1 MEKEKILTISE
12 KIPYLRGMKKY
23 NVNKLE
29 RKMMVEEPE
38 VIYQRLRPRVSS
50 STTLAFEALE
60 GVSATIFNDVVGL
73 FGHHDY
79 LAEVVEL
86 NPKTIHKYQAQHI
99 KFSPA
104 KSELMLKLVGLY
116 GKGVDTFGK
125 RESFLSW
132 LSKPAFGID
141 NRTPFDLIKTSDG
154 IDLISEELDRIQ
166 QGDTA

>member
-1 MEKEKILTISE
+1 MKEYKAD
-12 KIPYLRGMKKY
+12 
-23 NVNKLE
+23 KLE

-50 STTLAFEALE
+50 HTTLAFEALA
-60 GVSATIFNDVVGL
+60 GVPATIFDDVVGL

-79 LAEVVEL
+79 MAEVIEL
-86 NPKTIHKYQAQHI
+86 NPKTIHKYQVQRI

-104 KSELMLKLVGLY
+104 KSELMLKLVSLY
-116 GKGVDTFGK
+116 RKGTDTFGA

-132 LSKPAFGID
+132 LSKPAYGID
-141 NRTPFDLIKTSDG
+141 NRIPLHLIKTSDG

-166 QGDTA
+166 YGDIA

>member
-1 MEKEKILTISE
+1 
-12 KIPYLRGMKKY
+12 MKKY
-23 NVNKLE
+23 RVDKLD

-38 VIYQRLRPRVSS
+38 VIYQRLRPAVSNH
-50 STTLAFEALE
+50 TTLAFKALD
-60 GVSATIFNDVVGL
+60 GVPATIFDDVVGL

-86 NPKTIHKYQAQHI
+86 NPKTIHKYQAQRI

-104 KSELMLKLVGLY
+104 KSELMLKLVALY
-116 GKGVDTFGK
+116 RKGVDTFGQ
-125 RESFLSW
+125 RESFLNW

-141 NRTPFDLIKTSDG
+141 NRTPLHLIKTSDG